1 MADSAFKFYSL
12 GIVAKDKPTK
22 TDMIDVVPIEHITDI
37 EKDINETKT
46 LKSKAVDQ
54 SNKPQSTEIKS
65 INTVTAKWISIGGS
79 NRLSSP
85 DVIAG
90 ETVLIYTYSD
100 TKEYYWS
107 TIFIEPSIRRLEK
120 VLYSWCNLP
129 TGARV
134 KEFDRDSSYWAE
146 VDTMNKYVK
155 LHTSDND
162 GEVTIYDVI
171 FNTKDGNIVIKDG
184 FGNHF
189 VIDSKESFMELKD
202 KEGNLIKISSSSG
215 KVEAKANKAIVLKA
229 PVILL
234 DGEVG
239 MTGGMTGSGNLSV
252 GGNIDSGGRIA
263 ANGYLSASGGCMAS
277 EHPVSSEGASLHP
290 MPTID

>member
-90 ETVLIYTYSD
+90 ETVLI
-100 TKEYYWS
+100 
-107 TIFIEPSIRRLEK
+107 
-120 VLYSWCNLP
+120 
-129 TGARV
+129 
-134 KEFDRDSSYWAE
+134 
-146 VDTMNKYVK
+146 
-155 LHTSDND
+155 
-162 GEVTIYDVI
+162 
-171 FNTKDGNIVIKDG
+171 
-184 FGNHF
+184 
-189 VIDSKESFMELKD
+189 
-202 KEGNLIKISSSSG
+202 
-215 KVEAKANKAIVLKA
+215 
-229 PVILL
+229 
-234 DGEVG
+234 
-239 MTGGMTGSGNLSV
+239 
-252 GGNIDSGGRIA
+252 
-263 ANGYLSASGGCMAS
+263 
-277 EHPVSSEGASLHP
+277 
-290 MPTID
+290 